1 MMTWSVA
8 ILAGGRGR
16 RLDGRTKP
24 LVELAPGHT
33 MLARQ
38 VEALA
43 ALGAVPRLIAPDGA
57 VFAGLPFEVV
67 PDLVAAGALG
77 ALYTAIATSPTPY
90 VLAIAGDLPFVSAPF
105 LAALVARRGEA
116 EAIVPRPGGRWQPL
130 CGVYHRDVAP
140 RLRNRIDRGQWR
152 VTDALEELTV
162 GAMTDAELTP
172 FDPDGRLLLNVNTP
186 EDLRVATRHA
196 ALEE

>member
-1 MMTWSVA
+1 MPTWSAA

-16 RLDGRTKP
+16 RLDGRTQP

-38 VEALA
+38 AATLA
-43 ALGAVPRLIAPDGA
+43 TLGAVPRLIAPDA
-57 VFAGLPFEVV
+57 APFAGLPFAIV

-77 ALYTAIATSPTPY
+77 ALYTAVATSPTPY
-90 VLAIAGDLPFVSAPF
+90 VLAIAGDLPFVTAPF
-105 LAALVARRGEA
+105 LAALLARRGEA

-140 RLRNRIDRGQWR
+140 RLRDRIDRGHWR
-152 VTDALEELTV
+152 VTDALEDLTV
-162 GAMTDAELTP
+162 GAMTDTDLAP

-186 EDLRVATRHA
+186 EDLQVATRHA
-196 ALEE
+196 AL

>member
-1 MMTWSVA
+1 MRTWSAA

-24 LVELAPGHT
+24 LVELAPGLT

-38 VEALA
+38 VAALA
-43 ALGAVPRLIAPDGA
+43 ALDVVPRLIAPDPA
-57 VFAGLPFEVV
+57 PFAGLPYEVV

-90 VLAIAGDLPFVSAPF
+90 VLVMAGDLPCVTAPF

-116 EAIVPRPGGRWQPL
+116 EAIVPQPGGRWQPL

-140 RLRNRIDRGQWR
+140 RLRDHIDRGQWR
-152 VTDALEELTV
+152 VTGALEDLAV
-162 GAMTDAELTP
+162 AAMTAADLAP

-186 EDLRVATRHA
+186 DDLQAATRHA
-196 ALEE
+196 AL